1 MKPQL
6 RVLGLDD
13 APFNLDDKEVMVVAT
28 FYRGG
33 AWMDGVLST
42 KVEVDGEDATIKL
55 IEMINKS
62 KFKPQLQAL
71 LLDGIAVGGFNVIN
85 IHSLNKHTGIP
96 VIVVVRKR
104 PDFEKLEKTL
114 QKLGMEKKY
123 ALMERAG
130 KPEEVKIQDKVRKEK
145 GRPREN
151 SNQREKGS
159 IFIQTAG
166 ISIEN
171 AKKLLKICCTRSY
184 IPEPIRAAHLIGAGI
199 VKGES
204 KGRA

>member
-6 RVLGLDD
+6 RVLGIDD
-13 APFNLDDKEVMVVAT
+13 APFNLDDKTVPVIAA
-28 FYRGG
+28 FFRGG
-33 AWMDGVLST
+33 EWMDGVLST
-42 KVEVDGEDATIKL
+42 VVEVDGEDATIKL

-62 KFKPQLQAL
+62 KFKSQLQAL

-85 IHSLNKHTGIP
+85 IHSLHKHTGIP
-96 VIVVVRKR
+96 VIVVVRKM
-104 PDFEKLEKTL
+104 PDFEKLERTL
-114 QKLGMEKKY
+114 KKLGMEKKY

-130 KPEEVKIQDKVRKEK
+130 KPEEVKVQNTSSKD
-145 GRPREN
+145 GG
-151 SNQREKGS
+151 QGGS

-166 ISIEN
+166 ISMEN

-204 KGRA
+204 SGRA

>member
-6 RVLGLDD
+6 RVLGIDD
-13 APFNLDDKEVMVVAT
+13 APFNLGDQTVQVIAT
-28 FYRGG
+28 FFRGG
-33 AWMDGVLST
+33 EWMDGVLST
-42 KVEVDGEDATIKL
+42 QVEVDGEDATIKL
-55 IEMINKS
+55 IERINKS

-85 IHSLNKHTGIP
+85 IHSLHKHTGIP
-96 VIVVVRKR
+96 VIVVVRKM

-114 QKLGMEKKY
+114 KKLGMEKKY
-123 ALMERAG
+123 ALMEKAG
-130 KPEEVKIQDKVRKEK
+130 KPEEVKIRDSSKDDGK
-145 GRPREN
+145 G
-151 SNQREKGS
+151 GS

-171 AKKLLKICCTRSY
+171 ARKLLKICCTRSY

-204 KGRA
+204 SGRA